1 VGKICGEQV
10 SKVQHHIPVLSQE
23 VLLYINAENKKMI
36 VDGTL
41 GDGGHAESILKNT
54 NCRILGIDRDASALT
69 RAKKRLASFG
79 DRVIYVHGNY
89 SDIKNILQ
97 TERIMKVDGFLMDL
111 GVSSPQINVPERG
124 FSFMR
129 EGPLDMRMNKEDKT
143 TAADL
148 LAKSTD
154 AELEYII
161 KTYGEERFHRKV
173 VRAIRRAQGKN
184 PLTTTLQLSQAISD
198 AIPASRQDVI
208 HPATRTFQAL
218 RIAVNNELE
227 HLKTAL
233 RNSLEVLNEGGRLLV
248 ISFHSL
254 EDRIVKH
261 FFRIEEASCVC
272 PPRVPICVCGKKKT
286 LRILTPRPVTPSR
299 KETLDNPRASSAKL
313 RAAERLYV

>member
-1 VGKICGEQV
+1 MA
-10 SKVQHHIPVLSQE
+10 SKTHYHIPVLGKE
-23 VLLYINAENKKMI
+23 VLFYINAENKKTI

-54 NCRILGIDRDASALT
+54 DCRIVGIDRDASALA
-69 RAKKRLASFG
+69 RARKRLAEFG
-79 DRVIYVHGNY
+79 DRIIYVHGNY
-89 SDIKNILQ
+89 SDIKTILQ
-97 TERIMKVDGFLMDL
+97 EERIMKVDGFLVDL
-111 GVSSPQINVPERG
+111 GVSSPQIDVPERG

-148 LAKSTD
+148 LEKSTD
-154 AELEYII
+154 SELEFII
-161 KTYGEERFHRKV
+161 KTYGEERFYKKV
-173 VRAIRRAQGKN
+173 VRAIRRAQGKS
-184 PLTTTLQLSQAISD
+184 PLTTTLQLSQVISD
-198 AIPASRQDVI
+198 AVPASRQDI

-254 EDRIVKH
+254 EDRIVKQ

-272 PPRVPICVCGKKKT
+272 PPRLPICVCGKKRT

-299 KETLDNPRASSAKL
+299 KEAGDNPRASSAKL
-313 RAAERLYV
+313 RAAERVYV